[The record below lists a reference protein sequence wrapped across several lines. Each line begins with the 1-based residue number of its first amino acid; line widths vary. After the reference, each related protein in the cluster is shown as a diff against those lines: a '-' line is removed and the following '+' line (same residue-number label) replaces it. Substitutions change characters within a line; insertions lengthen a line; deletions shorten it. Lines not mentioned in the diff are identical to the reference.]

1 MKKIRLWKNKDE
13 LSDKYALVDDEDY
26 EKIVEAKD
34 KWGRPK
40 KWYCHNNGG
49 ARTDYA
55 MSGNRRDSIHR
66 LVMGD
71 PRGMCVDHINGDT
84 LDNRKE
90 NLRVCTR
97 SQNSQNKRTNSH
109 SKSGYKGVHEKNYP
123 RRKKYVSK
131 KTGKVTYHEHIPKK
145 RFQAYIGSGI
155 PNTPSIKLGYYAT
168 AEEAAEVRDKKA
180 LEIHGEYARLNF
192 PDKLEQYLAEAK
204 NEKGNG

>member
-26 EKIVEAKD
+26 ERIVETKD
-34 KWGRPK
+34 KRGKPK
-40 KWYCHNNGG
+40 KWYCHNNNSSS
-49 ARTDYA
+49 DYA
-55 MSGNRRDSIHR
+55 MSSSRRDSIHR
-66 LVMGD
+66 LVMGN
-71 PRGMCVDHINGDT
+71 PRGMFVDHINGDT

-97 SQNSQNKRTNSH
+97 SQNSQNQRLKSH
-109 SKSGYKGVHEKNYP
+109 SKSGYKGVHERAYP
-123 RRKKYVSK
+123 QRRKYVSK
-131 KTGKVTYHEHIPKK
+131 KTGKVRHYEYMQKK

-180 LEIHGEYARLNF
+180 LEIHGDFARLNF
-192 PDKLEQYLAEAK
+192 PDKREEYLEEMK
-204 NEKGNG
+204 NER

>member
-13 LSDKYALVDDEDY
+13 LSDKYTLVDDEDY
-26 EKIVEAKD
+26 ERIVETKD
-34 KWGRPK
+34 MRGNPK
-40 KWYCHNNGG
+40 KWYCHNNAG
-49 ARTDYA
+49 ACSGYA
-55 MSGNRRDSIHR
+55 MSGDRRDSIHR
-66 LVMGD
+66 LVMGN
-71 PRGMCVDHINGDT
+71 PKGMQVDHINGDT

-90 NLRVCTR
+90 NLRVCTQ
-97 SQNSQNKRTNSH
+97 SQNMQNKKLHSH
-109 SKSGYKGVHEKNYP
+109 SKTGYKGVHEKNYP

-180 LEIHGEYARLNF
+180 LEIHGEFARLNF
-192 PDKLEQYLAEAK
+192 PDKREQYLEEINRSK
-204 NEKGNG
+204 

>member
-1 MKKIRLWKNKDE
+1 MKKIRLWKSKDE

-26 EKIVEAKD
+26 ERIVETKD
-34 KWGRPK
+34 KRGKPK
-40 KWYCHNNGG
+40 KWYCHNNN
-49 ARTDYA
+49 TSSDYA

-66 LVMGD
+66 LVMGNPKEMD
-71 PRGMCVDHINGDT
+71 VDHINGDT

-97 SQNSQNKRTNSH
+97 SQNSQNKRLNSH
-109 SKSGYKGVHEKNYP
+109 SQSGYKGVHEKNYP
-123 RRKKYVSK
+123 IRKKYVSR
-131 KTGKVTYHEHIPKK
+131 KTGKVTYYEHIPKK

-180 LEIHGEYARLNF
+180 LEIHGEFARLNF
-192 PDKLEQYLAEAK
+192 PDKREQYLEEINRSK
-204 NEKGNG
+204 

>member
-97 SQNSQNKRTNSH
+97 SQNSQNQKIKSH
-109 SKSGYKGVHEKNYP
+109 SQSGYKGVYEVKKPNRY
-123 RRKKYVSK
+123 KYVSK
-131 KTGKVTYHEHIPKK
+131 KTGKVTYSESIPKK
-145 RFQAYIGSGI
+145 RFRAHIGGGQGKSPIG
-155 PNTPSIKLGYYAT
+155 LGYYAT

-192 PDKLEQYLAEAK
+192 PDKREQYLAEVS
-204 NEKGNG
+204 NEKRNG